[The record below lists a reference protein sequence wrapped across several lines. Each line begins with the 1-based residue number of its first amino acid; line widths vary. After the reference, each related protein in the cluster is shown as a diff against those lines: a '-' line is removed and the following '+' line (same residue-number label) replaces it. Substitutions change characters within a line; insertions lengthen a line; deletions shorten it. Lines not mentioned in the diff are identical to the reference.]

1 MVVCEAAWAI
11 QIALRNGHT
20 RAWWSR
26 QTLRPITYH
35 CTCNA
40 IRFGLAINAHQLLLL
55 RSFNQDNKNTRIVAA
70 ACLSQSISASLSPKL
85 TRPNEQR
92 WILTMLRMRGVAHV
106 PRVCIAP
113 IKRTPRSDRGS

>member
-40 IRFGLAINAHQLLLL
+40 IRFGQAINAHQLLLL
-55 RSFNQDNKNTRIVAA
+55 QGLNQEHKNTHIVAA
-70 ACLSQSISASLSPKL
+70 ACLSQSVSASLSPKVH
-85 TRPNEQR
+85 RPNEQH
-92 WILTMLRMRGVAHV
+92 WISIILRCQGVIHV
-106 PRVCIAP
+106 PRVCTASMECTLP
-113 IKRTPRSDRGS
+113 SYHGS